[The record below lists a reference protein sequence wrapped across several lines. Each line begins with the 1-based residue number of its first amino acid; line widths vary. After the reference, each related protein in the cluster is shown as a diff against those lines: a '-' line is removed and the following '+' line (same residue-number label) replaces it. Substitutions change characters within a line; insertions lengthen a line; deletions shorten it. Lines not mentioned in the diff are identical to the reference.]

1 MQGADRALGSP
12 LPRPSRVPF
21 TIVSIGLEDKAASVT
36 IRAMFRVTLLLL
48 LFLTVVSGAHAQSMT
63 ITPGEGFEVERYTVA
78 LRPDLATTAVSATE
92 TIVLRG
98 TSDQVTQLAFTAN
111 ALRVS
116 EATLNATPV
125 EAFSNKE
132 ALVFALP
139 RALRRGERAT
149 LRFRID
155 GTPARGVIAVAGG
168 IYTSYFACDWMVCLQ
183 DAPGDKAHL
192 QLDLFLPFGVE
203 SVGVG
208 RAGQVTVLPGG
219 LARHRWR
226 STRPSSSYLYA
237 FAAGPLRRASTRTAQ
252 GELVYL
258 DGAGGDA
265 DLAVLFSQ
273 SSAMAAFFAGKAGM
287 PLPDRRYIQLL
298 VPGREAQESA
308 SFSLIGMAELDRER
322 DDPSS
327 AWIIA
332 HEMAHQWWGNL
343 VTCATWQDFWLNEG
357 IATFMVAAW
366 KEHDLGDAA
375 YREELD
381 VARRRVEQVRE
392 TGFDKPLAW
401 DGQYPSL
408 RARRAVQYSKG
419 ALFLAHLRETIG
431 DAAFWNG
438 LRGFTRQH
446 AGGTVTSR
454 DFQNAMQKAG
464 GHDLSPMFAEWVY
477 GEKPSSVTNG
487 S

>member
-1 MQGADRALGSP
+1 MIL
-12 LPRPSRVPF
+12 LP
-21 TIVSIGLEDKAASVT
+21 
-36 IRAMFRVTLLLL
+36 LLLL
-48 LFLTVVSGAHAQSMT
+48 MASGAHAQSVT
-63 ITPGEGFEVERYTVA
+63 ITPGSGFEVERYAVA
-78 LRPDLATTAVSATE
+78 LRPDLATTAISGTQ
-92 TIVLRG
+92 TIILRG
-98 TSDQVTQLAFTAN
+98 TSDGVTQLAFSTN
-111 ALRVS
+111 SLRIS
-116 EATLNATPV
+116 EAMMNAAPV
-125 EAFSNKE
+125 QVSSREDAI
-132 ALVFALP
+132 VFTVP

-155 GTPARGVIAVAGG
+155 GTPARGVTSVAGG

-192 QLDLFLPFGVE
+192 LLDLFLPAGVD

-208 RAGQVTVLPGG
+208 SAGPTTVLRDG
-219 LARHRWR
+219 LVRHRWR
-226 STRPSSSYLYA
+226 SNRPYSPYLYA
-237 FAAGPLRRASTRTAQ
+237 FAAGPFARQSARTTQ

-258 DGAGGDA
+258 DGTGGDA
-265 DLAVLFSQ
+265 DLASLFAQ
-273 SSAMAAFFAGKAGM
+273 SPAIAAFFADKAGM

-308 SFSLIGMAELDRER
+308 TFSLIGRAELDRER

-343 VTCATWQDFWLNEG
+343 VTCATWRDFWLNEG

-366 KEHDLGDAA
+366 KEHDLGEAA
-375 YREELD
+375 YRQELD

-392 TGFDKPLAW
+392 IGFDKPLAW
-401 DGQYPSL
+401 AGRYPSL
-408 RARRAVQYSKG
+408 SARRAVQYSKG

-431 DAAFWNG
+431 DTAFWHG
-438 LRGFTRQH
+438 LRSFTRRH

-454 DFQNAMQKAG
+454 DFQNAMQQASER
-464 GHDLSPMFAEWVY
+464 DLSPMFAEWVY
-477 GEKPSSVTNG
+477 GEQPALVTNG
-487 S
+487 R

>member
-1 MQGADRALGSP
+1 
-12 LPRPSRVPF
+12 
-21 TIVSIGLEDKAASVT
+21 VT
-36 IRAMFRVTLLLL
+36 
-48 LFLTVVSGAHAQSMT
+48 H
-63 ITPGEGFEVERYTVA
+63 
-78 LRPDLATTAVSATE
+78 
-92 TIVLRG
+92 
-98 TSDQVTQLAFTAN
+98 LAFTAN

-116 EATLNATPV
+116 EATLNAVPV
-125 EAFSNKE
+125 EAWSNNE
-132 ALVFALP
+132 ALVFTLP

-155 GTPARGVIAVAGG
+155 GTPARGVTAVAGG

-183 DAPGDKAHL
+183 DTPGDKAHL
-192 QLDLFLPFGVE
+192 QLDLFLPAGVE
-203 SVGVG
+203 SAAVG
-208 RAGQVTVLPGG
+208 RAGRVTVLPGG

-226 STRPSSSYLYA
+226 STRPYSPYLYA
-237 FAAGPLRRASTRTAQ
+237 FAAGPFTRASTRTAQ

-258 DGAGGDA
+258 DGTGGEA
-265 DLAVLFSQ
+265 DLVVRFSR
-273 SSAMAAFFAGKAGM
+273 SHAMAAFFADRAGM

-308 SFSLIGMAELDRER
+308 SFSLIGTAELDGER
-322 DDPSS
+322 DDSSS

-343 VTCATWQDFWLNEG
+343 VTCATWRDFWINEG

-375 YREELD
+375 YRQELE

-392 TGFDKPLAW
+392 IGFDKPLAW

-419 ALFLAHLRETIG
+419 ALFLAYLRKTIG

-446 AGGTVTSR
+446 AGRTVTSR
-454 DFQNAMQKAG
+454 DFQQAMQTASG
-464 GHDLSPMFAEWVY
+464 RDLSPIFAEWVY
-477 GEKPSSVTNG
+477 GEEPPSVADGT
-487 S
+487 